1 LGCYK
6 VTKSLTL
13 YKMPRR
19 GRTRKKT
26 RTHVVENDHAASA
39 LTSQDEK
46 TKVPRS
52 VVFRRGKVE
61 AEVVELITDIRQ
73 MMAPYTALKFKEDPN
88 RKMKLAHYAKEL
100 SGPMGVTHLMA
111 LSQNGPSLSL
121 RIARTPIGP
130 TLTFQLKRFS
140 LSKQVRAIQRRPY
153 NSTKAFS
160 HPPIIVT
167 NNFGDASA
175 PAHVKLLRIT
185 FQGMFPAINVE
196 TVQLSNCRRVVLF
209 NFLQNSVADEANHST
224 DNNDGQGDETVEVR
238 HYAIRAT
245 PVGVHRRVRRL
256 IEAKIPNLSKLQDI
270 SDYITGATASGDPA
284 GVMSDSEAED
294 ETAHVILP
302 QNFTGRGNSKSQK
315 SALKLVEL
323 GPRLRLRLMKVEK
336 ELGNGEVMYH
346 AYVTKSDSEIKE
358 KEAEIKAAAELKKR
372 RREEQEANVAKK
384 SEALEAKKQAKKRRQ
399 EEKKAQVTE
408 PLVE

>member
-1 LGCYK
+1 
-6 VTKSLTL
+6 
-13 YKMPRR
+13 MPRR

-26 RTHVVENDHAASA
+26 RTHVIENDHAASA
-39 LTSQDEK
+39 LASQDE

-73 MMAPYTALKFKEDPN
+73 MMAPYTALKFKEDPHH
-88 RKMKLAHYAKEL
+88 KMKLAHYAKEL

-111 LSQNGPSLSL
+111 VSQNGPSLSL

-130 TLTFQLKRFS
+130 TLTFQLKQFS
-140 LSKQVRAIQRRPY
+140 LSRQVRAIQRRPY
-153 NSTKAFS
+153 NSPKAYA
-160 HPPIIVT
+160 HPPIVVT

-185 FQGMFPAINVE
+185 FQQLFPAVNVE

-209 NFLQNSVADEANHST
+209 NFIQNVSGGQRDHST
-224 DNNDGQGDETVEVR
+224 DNKDSQGDDVVEVR

-245 PVGVHRRVRRL
+245 PVGIHRRVRKL
-256 IEAKIPNLSKLQDI
+256 IEAKVPNLSKLQDI
-270 SDYITGATASGDPA
+270 SDYITGTTASGDPA
-284 GVMSDSEAED
+284 GVMSDSEPED
-294 ETAHVILP
+294 ETSHVVLP
-302 QNFTGRGNSKSQK
+302 QNFSGRGNAKSQK

-336 ELGNGEVMYH
+336 ELGTGEVMYH
-346 AYVTKSDSEIKE
+346 AYLNKSESEIQE

-372 RREEQEANVAKK
+372 RREEQEANVARK
-384 SEALEAKKQAKKRRQ
+384 SAARDEKRQAKKQRQ
-399 EEKKAQVTE
+399 EEKGMQVMNSLE
-408 PLVE
+408 PLND